1 MSEMSRSI
9 YLTDRKRAEG
19 LGSAKRGTQHY
30 WSMIQSSVGLL
41 ILVPLFVFTFGPV
54 LGAPYE
60 EVLAYYSRPVPAIIA
75 ALTLTVG
82 WLHFKNGAQTMLED
96 YARGMSLKVALIV
109 LTCISY
115 AALAA
120 GLFALVRLAL

>member
-1 MSEMSRSI
+1 MS
-9 YLTDRKRAEG
+9 YVTDRKRAEG

-30 WSMIQSSVGLL
+30 WAMIQTSVGLL
-41 ILVPLFVFTFGPV
+41 VLVPLFIFTFGPM
-54 LGAPYE
+54 LGASHA
-60 EVLAYYSRPVPAIIA
+60 EVVAYYSRPLPAIIA
-75 ALTLTVG
+75 ALTLAVG

-96 YARGMSLKVALIV
+96 YSRGMSLKVALIA
-109 LTCISY
+109 LSCISY

>member
-1 MSEMSRSI
+1 MPYM
-9 YLTDRKRAEG
+9 TDRKRARG
-19 LGSAKRGTQHY
+19 LGAAKNGTDHF
-30 WSMIQSSVGLL
+30 WHMAVSSVGLA

-60 EVLAYYSRPVPAIIA
+60 EVTAWFSHPFPAIVTG
-75 ALTLTVG
+75 LTLVAS
-82 WLHFKNGAQTMLED
+82 WVHFKNGSRTMIED
-96 YARGMSLKVALIV
+96 YSRGMLRKALIIAV
-109 LTCISY
+109 TCISY

>member
-1 MSEMSRSI
+1 MSQMSRSAF
-9 YLTDRKRAEG
+9 LTDRKRATG
-19 LGSAKRGTQHY
+19 LGSAKRGTSHY

-41 ILVPLFVFTFGPV
+41 VLVPLFVFTFGSI
-54 LGAPYE
+54 LGSSYE
-60 EVLAYYSRPVPAIIA
+60 EVVAYYSHPVPAIIA
-75 ALTLTVG
+75 ALTVVVG
-82 WLHFKNGAQTMLED
+82 WLHFKNGAQVMIED
-96 YARGMSLKVALIV
+96 YARGMSLKIALIV